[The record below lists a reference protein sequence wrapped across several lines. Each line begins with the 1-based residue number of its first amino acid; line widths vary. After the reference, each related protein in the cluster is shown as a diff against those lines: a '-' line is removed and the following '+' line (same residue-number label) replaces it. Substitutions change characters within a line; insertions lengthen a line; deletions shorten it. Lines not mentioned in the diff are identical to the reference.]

1 MTDTIVPPPSEF
13 VQFWNEILVPKFVK
27 YKHVLVGGLGKHS
40 AAIFPKLEVNPGET
54 VMDAGAGFGDTAIM
68 LAGRVGPTGHVTA
81 IDCCDAFLDYGRKDA
96 AAAGVTNATFT
107 EADIQFTPFAPEYD
121 LVFSRFGT
129 MFFENPVAAMRNMR
143 KALKPGGR
151 FTMIVW
157 RDMADNP
164 WLGAAK
170 AIALKHLPQPG
181 ADARTCGPGPFSMAD
196 QELVTAQMKA
206 SGFTDIVFERVD
218 APVRMGDSI
227 DDAIGF
233 QLALGPAGE
242 VYREAGDA
250 AAAKHD
256 ALVADLTA
264 LLEPHATDDGVYMA
278 SSSWVVSARNPARN
292 PG

>member
-27 YKHVLVGGLGKHS
+27 YKHVLVGGLGQHS
-40 AAIFPKLEVNPGET
+40 AAIFPKLEVNAGER

-68 LAGRVGPTGHVTA
+68 LARRVGPTGHVDA
-81 IDCCDAFLDYGRKDA
+81 IDCCDAFLDFGRKDA
-96 AAAGVTNATFT
+96 AEQGVTNVSFVV
-107 EADIQFTPFAPEYD
+107 ADIQFTPFEPSYD

-129 MFFENPVAAMRNMR
+129 MFFENPVAAMKNMR
-143 KALKPGGR
+143 RALKPGGR

-170 AIALKHLPQPG
+170 AIALEHLPQPG

-206 SGFTDIVFERVD
+206 AGFTDIRFERVD

-227 DDAIGF
+227 EDAIGF

-242 VYREAGDA
+242 VYREAGDKA
-250 AAAKHD
+250 VAGHD

-264 LLEPHATDDGVYMA
+264 LLEPHATQDGVYMA
-278 SSSWVVSARNPARN
+278 SSSWVVSARNP
-292 PG
+292 

>member
-13 VQFWNEILVPKFVK
+13 VQFWNEILVPKFVR
-27 YKHVLVGGLGKHS
+27 YKHVLVGGLGLHS
-40 AAIFPKLEVNPGET
+40 AAIFPKLEVNAGEK

-68 LAGRVGPTGHVTA
+68 LAHRVGPTGHVDA

-96 AAAGVTNATFT
+96 AAAGVTNVSFI
-107 EADIQFTPFAPEYD
+107 EADIQFTPFKPEYD

-129 MFFENPVAAMRNMR
+129 MFFENPVAAMKNMR

-157 RDMADNP
+157 REMADNP

-206 SGFTDIVFERVD
+206 AGFTGIVFERVD

-227 DDAIGF
+227 EDAIGF

-242 VYREAGDA
+242 VYREAGDK
-250 AAAKHD
+250 AAAKRD
-256 ALVADLTA
+256 ALVAGLTR
-264 LLEPHATDDGVYMA
+264 LLKPHASDDGVFMA
-278 SSSWVVSARNPARN
+278 SSSWVVSARNP
-292 PG
+292 G

>member
-40 AAIFPKLEVNPGET
+40 AAIFPKLEVNVGEK

-68 LAGRVGPTGHVTA
+68 LAKRVGPKGHVTA

-96 AAAGVTNATFT
+96 AAAGVINVGFV

-143 KALKPGGR
+143 KALRPGGR

-157 RDMADNP
+157 RDVTDNP

-170 AIALKHLPQPG
+170 KVALKHLPQPG

-206 SGFTDIVFERVD
+206 AGFADITFERVD

-227 DDAIGF
+227 EDAIGF

-242 VYREAGDA
+242 VYREAGDKA
-250 AAAKHD
+250 AVKHD
-256 ALVADLTA
+256 ALVADLTR
-264 LLEPHATDDGVYMA
+264 LLEPHASDDGVFMA
-278 SSSWVVSARNPARN
+278 SSSWVVSARNPSQISE
-292 PG
+292 

>member
-1 MTDTIVPPPSEF
+1 MTEAVVSPPSEF

-40 AAIFPKLEVNPGET
+40 AAIFPKLEVNAGEK

-68 LAGRVGPTGHVTA
+68 LAKRVGPEGHVDA
-81 IDCCDAFLDYGRKDA
+81 IDCCDAFLDYGRNDA
-96 AAAGVTNATFT
+96 AAAGAENVTFI
-107 EADIQFTPFAPEYD
+107 EADIQFTPFQPEYD

-129 MFFENPVAAMRNMR
+129 MFFENPVAAMKNMR
-143 KALKPGGR
+143 RALKPGGR

-157 RDMADNP
+157 RDIADNP

-170 AIALKHLPQPG
+170 AVALKHLPQPG

-196 QELVTAQMKA
+196 EELVTAQMKA
-206 SGFTDIVFERVD
+206 AGYTDIVFERVD
-218 APVRMGDSI
+218 APVRMGDNI
-227 DDAIGF
+227 EDAIGF

-242 VYREAGDA
+242 VYREAGDKAEA
-250 AAAKHD
+250 AHD

-264 LLEPHATDDGVYMA
+264 LLSPHVTEDGVYMD
-278 SSSWVVSARNPARN
+278 SSSWVVSARNP
-292 PG
+292 G

>member
-1 MTDTIVPPPSEF
+1 MTENVVPPPSEF

-40 AAIFPKLEVNPGET
+40 AAIFPKLEVNAGEK

-68 LAGRVGPTGHVTA
+68 LAQRVGPAGHVTA
-81 IDCCDAFLDYGRKDA
+81 IDCCDTFLDDGRKDA
-96 AAAGVTNATFT
+96 AAEGIANVRFLA
-107 EADIQFTPFAPEYD
+107 ADIQFTPFQPEYD

-157 RDMADNP
+157 RDISDNP

-170 AIALKHLPQPG
+170 TVALEHLPQPG

-206 SGFTDIVFERVD
+206 AGFTDIVFERVD

-227 DDAIGF
+227 EDAIGF

-242 VYREAGDA
+242 VYREAGEA
-250 AAAKHD
+250 AEAKYD
-256 ALVADLTA
+256 ALVADLTR

-278 SSSWVVSARNPARN
+278 SSSWVVSARNP
-292 PG
+292 G

>member
-1 MTDTIVPPPSEF
+1 
-13 VQFWNEILVPKFVK
+13 
-27 YKHVLVGGLGKHS
+27 
-40 AAIFPKLEVNPGET
+40 
-54 VMDAGAGFGDTAIM
+54 MDAGAGFGDTAIM
-68 LAGRVGPTGHVTA
+68 LAKRVGPNGHVDA

-96 AAAGVTNATFT
+96 AAECVENVTFI
-107 EADIQFTPFAPEYD
+107 EADIQFTPFKPEYD

-143 KALKPGGR
+143 RALKPGGR

-157 RDMADNP
+157 RDIADNP

-206 SGFTDIVFERVD
+206 AGYTDIAFERVD
-218 APVRMGDSI
+218 APVRMGDNI
-227 DDAIGF
+227 EDAIGF

-242 VYREAGDA
+242 VYREAGEKAEA
-250 AAAKHD
+250 AHD
-256 ALVADLTA
+256 ALVADLTE
-264 LLEPHATDDGVYMA
+264 LLTPHVTEDGVYMD
-278 SSSWVVSARNPARN
+278 SSSWVVSARNPE
-292 PG
+292 